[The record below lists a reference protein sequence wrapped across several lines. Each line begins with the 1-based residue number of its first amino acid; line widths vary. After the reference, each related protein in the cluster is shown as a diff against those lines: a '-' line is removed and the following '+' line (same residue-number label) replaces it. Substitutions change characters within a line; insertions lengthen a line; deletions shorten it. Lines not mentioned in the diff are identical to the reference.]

1 MPRKSAAPSQRT
13 RVQHMQERG
22 AYDRAR
28 IDAIPDAKP
37 LARSAYNNSINYR
50 SVMLRGSA
58 RQRFRTVGISDAA
71 QDWMRAS

>member
-37 LARSAYNNSINYR
+37 LARSAYNHSINYR
-50 SVMLRGSA
+50 SVMLRVSA
-58 RQRFRTVGISDAA
+58 RQRCRTVGISNAA

>member
-37 LARSAYNNSINYR
+37 LARPAYDNSINYR
-50 SVMLRGSA
+50 SAMLLGSA
-58 RQRFRTVGISDAA
+58 RQRCRTVGISDAA
-71 QDWMRAS
+71 QDWMRRS

>member
-13 RVQHMQERG
+13 RVQHMHERG

-28 IDAIPDAKP
+28 IGAILDAQP

-50 SVMLRGSA
+50 AVMLLGSA
-58 RQRFRTVGISDAA
+58 RQRCRTAGIYDAL
-71 QDWMRAS
+71 QDWVRAS

>member
-1 MPRKSAAPSQRT
+1 
-13 RVQHMQERG
+13 MQERG

-37 LARSAYNNSINYR
+37 LARSAYDNSINYR
-50 SVMLRGSA
+50 SVILLGSA
-58 RQRFRTVGISDAA
+58 RQRRRTAGISDAA

>member
-13 RVQHMQERG
+13 RVQHMQEHG

-37 LARSAYNNSINYR
+37 LARSAYNHSINYR
-50 SVMLRGSA
+50 SAMLLGSA
-58 RQRFRTVGISDAA
+58 RQRCRTVGISDAA

>member
-37 LARSAYNNSINYR
+37 LARSAYNNSINHR
-50 SVMLRGSA
+50 AVMLLGSA
-58 RQRFRTVGISDAA
+58 RQRCRTAGIYDAL
-71 QDWMRAS
+71 QDWVRAS